1 MLVVR
6 SQHLDGV
13 EVLGDGGKKNRYAKI
28 IAEKGLDFHYRSFC
42 LDTLGAFG
50 EDTWAISNAACGR
63 DHPKAIGDYCPW
75 RNPDPK
81 RDFVISIG
89 MALQRANSSMLRAS
103 DARRRNAYGPLLSQ
117 LYASSSRVAGPDA
130 VLSRRG

>member
-1 MLVVR
+1 M
-6 SQHLDGV
+6 H
-13 EVLGDGGKKNRYAKI
+13 
-28 IAEKGLDFHYRSFC
+28 EKGLDFHYRSFC

-50 EDTWAISNAACGR
+50 EDTWAIINAACGR

-103 DARRRNAYGPLLSQ
+103 DARRRNARMSGK
-117 LYASSSRVAGPDA
+117 YASSSRVAGPDA
-130 VLSRRG
+130 VPSRRG